1 MSSFELSPAM
11 FGLLAITLSQMH
23 VGPFMLDACGQEQ
36 KLKKAS
42 RSSSEGLVPR

>member
-23 VGPFMLDACGQEQ
+23 VGPFMLDACGTGTETE
-36 KLKKAS
+36 
-42 RSSSEGLVPR
+42 EGVEKF